1 MMPVRAATAAG
12 SVDVHA
18 DALHCV
24 VLVAAEVPLGLERLR
39 VADASA
45 FPSLT
50 SGNTNAPTLMLAHRA
65 AEAVLADAR

>member
-1 MMPVRAATAAG
+1 VF
-12 SVDVHA
+12 
-18 DALHCV
+18 
-24 VLVAAEVPLGLERLR
+24 GLERVR